1 MHFPQVPVT
10 EPGSLQTM
18 PGAFGAEFTQYR
30 SPETTQEQISAQ
42 KSGQEHNDTDSRGYP
57 RAGGSRK
64 DAAKKRNENSHG
76 HAPGGED
83 NHGYTHNILK
93 FVGVSTS
100 SSEEKRLMRLNT
112 DLSNRNQK
120 IERQC
125 ADLHTKNEQL
135 SGRIQELEQ
144 LANIRMTAINRQK
157 QDIKVRDDRL
167 AQFADEQ
174 QGLEDQIRTAQ
185 LAMSKKS
192 ARPKVDLVDD
202 ERTIKGNF
210 MNLHDEVRKWSKAWG
225 SADFSIVDN
234 LSGEDKGK
242 FLEQLGK
249 VVALEGG
256 QVPHS
261 LRASDMTTRSSVLCV
276 SAMLGRYLCA
286 HVIEDPFRP
295 IRPLVARTI
304 TMLPAA
310 DQDETIQQ
318 ESSKQKS
325 LVMYEDDTLSKVY
338 HKLSCRKMFFVSTVL
353 C

>member
-1 MHFPQVPVT
+1 M
-10 EPGSLQTM
+10 M
-18 PGAFGAEFTQYR
+18 PGDFGPELTQYQ

-42 KSGQEHNDTDSRGYP
+42 KSGQDYNETDSRGDS

-83 NHGYTHNILK
+83 NHGYSRAILK

-112 DLSNRNQK
+112 DLSNRNRK
-120 IERQC
+120 MEKKYD
-125 ADLHTKNEQL
+125 DLHTKNEQL

-144 LANIRMTAINRQK
+144 LANIHIATINQQK
-157 QDIKVRDDRL
+157 QEIKVRDDRL

>member
-18 PGAFGAEFTQYR
+18 PGAFSAEPTQYQ

-42 KSGQEHNDTDSRGYP
+42 KSGQEYNDTDSRGDSRP
-57 RAGGSRK
+57 GGSRQ
-64 DAAKKRNENSHG
+64 DAAKKRNESSHG
-76 HAPGGED
+76 RAPGGED
-83 NHGYTHNILK
+83 KRGYGHSILK

-100 SSEEKRLMRLNT
+100 SSEERRLMRLT
-112 DLSNRNQK
+112 TELRK
-120 IERQC
+120 IE
-125 ADLHTKNEQL
+125 TKNEQL

-144 LANIRMTAINRQK
+144 LADNRMTTINRQK
-157 QDIKVRDDRL
+157 QEIKVRDDRL

-256 QVPHS
+256 QVPHA
-261 LRASDMTTRSSVLCV
+261 LRASGMTTRSSVLCV

>member
-18 PGAFGAEFTQYR
+18 PGAFGAEPTQYQ
-30 SPETTQEQISAQ
+30 SPETTREQTSAQ
-42 KSGQEHNDTDSRGYP
+42 KSGQEYNDTDSRGDS

-76 HAPGGED
+76 HAPGGEGY
-83 NHGYTHNILK
+83 HGYGHTILK
-93 FVGVSTS
+93 LVGVSTS
-100 SSEEKRLMRLNT
+100 SSEENRLMRLNA
-112 DLSNRNQK
+112 DLNIRNQK
-120 IERQC
+120 IEKKYN
-125 ADLHTKNEQL
+125 DFHTKNEQL

-144 LANIRMTAINRQK
+144 LANIHMTTINRQK
-157 QDIKVRDDRL
+157 QEIKVRDDRL

-185 LAMSKKS
+185 LAMSKRS

-234 LSGEDKGK
+234 LSGEDKEK

-256 QVPHS
+256 QVPHA

-286 HVIEDPFRP
+286 YVIEAPFRP
-295 IRPLVARTI
+295 IRPLVTRTI
-304 TMLPAA
+304 TMPLAA

-318 ESSKQKS
+318 ESSKQKK
-325 LVMYEDDTLSKVY
+325 LVLYEDDTLSEVY
-338 HKLSCRKMFFVSTVL
+338 RKLSCRKMFFVSTVL